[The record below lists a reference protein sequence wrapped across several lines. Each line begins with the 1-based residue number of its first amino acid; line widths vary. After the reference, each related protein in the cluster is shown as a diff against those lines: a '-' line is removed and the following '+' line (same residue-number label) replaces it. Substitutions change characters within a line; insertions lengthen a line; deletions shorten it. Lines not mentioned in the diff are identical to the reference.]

1 MKQHIEQ
8 IILAALKVL
17 QNQGQFTLDAVPAFQ
32 IETTKD
38 KQHGDF
44 AVNIALVLAK
54 QWQRKPRDIAEKIVQ
69 ALPSSAK
76 IAKVEIAGPGFINF
90 FTSMQALYDVVPA
103 ILTTQDKFG
112 HCQLG
117 QGKRVHLEF
126 VSANPTGPLHVGH
139 GRHAAYGDTVGNI
152 LKAAGFYVHK
162 EYYVNDAGRQMDILA
177 VSVWMRYLTLCGET
191 ILFPANAYRG
201 DYVLDIASELHKK
214 LGNQLRVAT
223 ATIFNDLPKDESQ
236 GGDKEAHVN
245 ALITRAKG
253 LLGEAYKTV
262 FDFGLKTIQQDIHD
276 DLAEFGVVFD
286 EWFSEREFVKTD
298 IVDKMVATWREGG
311 YVYEHEGALWF
322 RSTDFGDEKDR
333 VVERSNGH
341 RTYFAN
347 DAAYHVGKFKR
358 GFDKEVLIVGA
369 DHHGYVPR
377 VKAALQ
383 ADGIN
388 IANFS
393 AQLVQFVTLYRGS
406 EQVQMSTRGGSF
418 VTLRELRNEVGSDAA
433 RFFYVMRKCEQ
444 HMDFDLELAK
454 SQSNENPVYYI
465 QYANARIC
473 SVLRQLAERGFHYEQ
488 QVGLVHLHLLTEA
501 HERQLL
507 IRLAHYPTIIVT
519 AALNYEPHMLT
530 HYLRDLATDFHA
542 YYNSHQFLVDDA
554 GLRNARLA
562 LIIASR
568 QVLINGLKLLG
579 VQAPDSM

>member
-32 IETTKD
+32 IETTKE
-38 KQHGDF
+38 KKHGDF

-139 GRHAAYGDTVGNI
+139 GRHAAYGDTVCNI

-286 EWFSEREFVKTD
+286 EWFSERDFVKTD
-298 IVDKMVATWREGG
+298 IVDKMVATWREGC

-333 VVERSNGH
+333 VLQRANGQ

-347 DAAYHVGKFKR
+347 DFAYHINKFER
-358 GFDKEVLIVGA
+358 GFDLAIDIFGS

-377 VKAALQ
+377 MKAGLQ
-383 ADGIN
+383 ASTISPDK
-388 IANFS
+388 
-393 AQLVQFVTLYRGS
+393 LTYR
-406 EQVQMSTRGGSF
+406 
-418 VTLRELRNEVGSDAA
+418 
-433 RFFYVMRKCEQ
+433 
-444 HMDFDLELAK
+444 
-454 SQSNENPVYYI
+454 
-465 QYANARIC
+465 
-473 SVLRQLAERGFHYEQ
+473 
-488 QVGLVHLHLLTEA
+488 
-501 HERQLL
+501 
-507 IRLAHYPTIIVT
+507 
-519 AALNYEPHMLT
+519 
-530 HYLRDLATDFHA
+530 
-542 YYNSHQFLVDDA
+542 
-554 GLRNARLA
+554 
-562 LIIASR
+562 
-568 QVLINGLKLLG
+568 
-579 VQAPDSM
+579 